1 MNSQHHVPI
10 GYEGREQALI
20 KHLLLKSYLER
31 LLLIIGMGGRRSG
44 RVELCYVDCFAGP
57 WGDESDDLANTS
69 IAISLRTMEKCRRA
83 LVGQS
88 VNVTMRALFIE
99 RDDEAFGRLED
110 FLARPREDAVRAA
123 CMHGDFVDLRP
134 QILDWCG
141 RDAFTFFFIDP
152 KGWKDVALPKLVP
165 LLARPRSEF
174 LINFMYDFINRT
186 ASMRSMQREI
196 AELLGVGVDSLK
208 ELKELS
214 PQEREVKLVHDYRSG
229 LKSAC
234 GHRTSKERPRTVHVR
249 VLDPE
254 KDRAKYHL
262 VYMTA
267 HPKGIVTF
275 MEISE
280 KLEQI
285 QRGVRAAKRFARRQ
299 ERSGTADLFSHESYV
314 EALPA
319 TEIDPDEVD
328 AFWLQ
333 YLAVPPDRVAVEQMA
348 DLLEDTGW
356 MPGDL
361 QKALKRLIDD
371 GEVQNLD
378 AIKKRT
384 RKPLHYEG
392 QGERLRLLPLAER
405 SPS

>member
-1 MNSQHHVPI
+1 MPARTRGSKRQ
-10 GYEGREQALI
+10 R
-20 KHLLLKSYLER
+20 
-31 LLLIIGMGGRRSG
+31 
-44 RVELCYVDCFAGP
+44 
-57 WGDESDDLANTS
+57 DDA
-69 IAISLRTMEKCRRA
+69 RP
-83 LVGQS
+83 
-88 VNVTMRALFIE
+88 FIE

-267 HPKGIVTF
+267 H
-275 MEISE
+275 
-280 KLEQI
+280 
-285 QRGVRAAKRFARRQ
+285 
-299 ERSGTADLFSHESYV
+299 
-314 EALPA
+314 
-319 TEIDPDEVD
+319 
-328 AFWLQ
+328 
-333 YLAVPPDRVAVEQMA
+333 
-348 DLLEDTGW
+348 
-356 MPGDL
+356 
-361 QKALKRLIDD
+361 
-371 GEVQNLD
+371 
-378 AIKKRT
+378 
-384 RKPLHYEG
+384 
-392 QGERLRLLPLAER
+392 
-405 SPS
+405 